1 MPNETATSKRQQL
14 RDKRA
19 REQQRGRLMMIGGIA
34 IFAILL
40 VAFVVI
46 PMLKPVDLAT
56 IEPFERPQADF
67 NATGDPDAPITITEY
82 SDFQCPYCKRFADQ
96 TERQL
101 VDAYVATGT
110 VRFVYRSFG
119 SFIGAESGDSAEAAY
134 CAGDQGQFWQF
145 HDFLFANHTG
155 ENVGD
160 YTTRKLEAMAE
171 ALNLD
176 MNAFT
181 SCTSS
186 GKYAEQILQ
195 DSKDGIAAGIQATPS
210 FIISYVVNGETRT
223 RVIEGAQPFGQFQAE
238 IEAALAEIA
247 AAQ

>member
-1 MPNETATSKRQQL
+1 MPTEQGMSKRQQL

-19 REQQRGRLMMIGGIA
+19 REQQRGRLMMIVGIA
-34 IFAILL
+34 VVAVAVVAL
-40 VAFVVI
+40 VIV
-46 PMLKPVDLAT
+46 PMLLPVDLTT

-67 NATGDPDAPITITEY
+67 NATGDPDAPITITEF

-96 TERQL
+96 TERRL
-101 VDAYVATGT
+101 VETYVATGKI
-110 VRFVYRSFG
+110 RFVYRSFG
-119 SFIGAESGDSAEAAY
+119 SFIGPESGAAAEAVY
-134 CAGDQGQFWQF
+134 CAGDQSQFWQF
-145 HDFLFANHTG
+145 HDVLFANHTG

-186 GKYAEQILQ
+186 GKYADQILQ
-195 DSKDGIAAGIQATPS
+195 DGKDGVAAGIQATPS
-210 FIISYVVNGETRT
+210 FVLTYVVNGETKT
-223 RVIEGAQPFGQFQAE
+223 RIIEGAQPFEQFQAE
-238 IEAALAEIA
+238 IEAALAEMGL
-247 AAQ
+247 Q

>member
-1 MPNETATSKRQQL
+1 
-14 RDKRA
+14 
-19 REQQRGRLMMIGGIA
+19 MMIGGIA
-34 IFAILL
+34 I
-40 VAFVVI
+40 VAVVIVALVVI

-67 NATGDPDAPITITEY
+67 NATGDPDAPITVTEY

-96 TERQL
+96 TERRL
-101 VDAYVATGT
+101 IETYVATGK
-110 VRFVYRSFG
+110 VRFVYRPFG
-119 SFIGAESGDSAEAAY
+119 SLIGPESGTAAQAAY

-171 ALNLD
+171 TLNLD

-181 SCTSS
+181 SCVSS
-186 GKYAEQILQ
+186 GKYADQVLQ
-195 DSKDGIAAGIQATPS
+195 DGKDGVAAGVKATPS
-210 FIISYVVNGETRT
+210 FIITYEVNGETKT
-223 RVIEGAQPFGQFQAE
+223 RFIEGAQPFEQFQAE
-238 IEAALAEIA
+238 IEGALAEIG
-247 AAQ
+247 Q